1 MFFFFWFFFHFSPS
15 APWYG
20 SSESQQG
27 EIQPVER
34 VQTQWMNSESDSE
47 QVTHTHTH
55 KRAGCFEVKPDS
67 RLNWYLNVKLK

>member
-1 MFFFFWFFFHFSPS
+1 M
-15 APWYG
+15 
-20 SSESQQG
+20 
-27 EIQPVER
+27 ER